1 MAHLRI
7 FFKWLFIYLFTF
19 GCAGS
24 SLLGF
29 SLVAMHSFLVQ
40 WLLLLESMGYWQGGF
55 LVVAHGLNS
64 CNLQVLEHQLSSC
77 GARAQLLRGM
87 WDLPG
92 SGIEPMSPAL
102 AGGFFTTEPP
112 GKPLKLI
119 LRGSQKQGKRSSQS
133 KAHISGW
140 AHKFQI
146 YYRNSIAFLV
156 AQNSYELSMKISVKF
171 HQLWASLVAQLVKN
185 LSAMQEIWVCSL
197 GWEDP
202 LEKGKA
208 IHSSLLAWRIPWTV
222 QSMGTQRVG
231 HD

>member
-1 MAHLRI
+1 ML
-7 FFKWLFIYLFTF
+7 
-19 GCAGS
+19 
-24 SLLGF
+24 
-29 SLVAMHSFLVQ
+29 
-40 WLLLLESMGYWQGGF
+40 QG
-55 LVVAHGLNS
+55 
-64 CNLQVLEHQLSSC
+64 
-77 GARAQLLRGM
+77 R
-87 WDLPG
+87 WDFPRP
-92 SGIEPMSPAL
+92 GIEPMSPAL

-171 HQLWASLVAQLVKN
+171 HQLWASLVAQLLKN

-208 IHSSLLAWRIPWTV
+208 IHSSLLASRIPRTV
-222 QSMGTQRVG
+222 ESLGSQRVG
-231 HD
+231 HN